1 MKSKAIE
8 IKGCTDNNI
17 MLEYMTGT
25 PKFYR
30 KIVDKINNCYILGIG
45 TQAPFL
51 PYNIWFGRKL
61 IEFSVWNDKTDIKI
75 AIKHGMGGSKYADE
89 AESRMIK
96 SNIPLC
102 IVEDGFIRSI
112 VAWNMNV
119 HEVKYKIGLSAVI
132 DYKGLYINA
141 LVPSGLENILNSDW
155 KISCDE
161 LTRSKK
167 NIINILQNKITKYN
181 HQPIYN
187 FHIGAN
193 NRKKVLVVDQ
203 VYGDRSIDLG
213 LATDDTFKIMLSD
226 AVKENPNAD
235 IIVKCHPDRR
245 KGHYEDLK
253 SHDNIYVL
261 TEGIN
266 PICLLEKMDKIYVCT
281 SQMGFEALMCGK
293 EVHTYGMPF
302 YAGWGLTIDKL
313 KCERRNKKRSLEEV
327 FYAAYIQYSRYISW
341 KNQCETDIEHVIDEI
356 LELRE
361 EYFSKYGENS
371 RMKNNSLPSNKS
383 IGYYH
388 CFPFNNIPKNSKV
401 IIYGMGEVGRHYLKQ
416 IHLTGYCKVVCATD
430 GNWSN
435 INDVNVKMVSPDE
448 AVKLGKTIVIANG
461 NTNVADDIKK
471 KLVGLGVLE
480 DNIVWN
486 DMIISEA
493 MVTETLVGNTNKKL
507 GHYHIFPFANVKKG
521 EQVIIWGMGEVGRH
535 YAKQLQRTGYAEISY
550 AVDANWQNAKN
561 TPVMTVSPDILKS
574 KVNAK
579 IVIANGNE
587 AVAQE
592 IRQQLQDLGYSEK
605 QILWND
611 KIVSENLVVQ
621 PIATSTKSILAPA
634 PQSKLI
640 SPSQT
645 VVPTTA
651 KKDSSNNN
659 NVRIK
664 APTDK
669 LKEVL
674 EQVLKSSREIEIEFK

>member
-266 PICLLEKMDKIYVCT
+266 PICLLEKMDKVYVCT

-313 KCERRNKKRSLEEV
+313 KCERRTKKRSLEEV
-327 FYAAYIQYSRYISW
+327 FHAAYIQYSRYISW

-371 RMKNNSLPSNKS
+371 RMKNNSFSDNKS

-388 CFPFNNIPKNSKV
+388 CFPFNDIPKNSKV

-416 IHLTGYCKVVCATD
+416 IRLTNYCDVEFATD
-430 GNWSN
+430 GNWQN
-435 INDVNVKMVSPDE
+435 IDYVDVKMVPPEEIAKSNSI
-448 AVKLGKTIVIANG
+448 IVLANG
-461 NTNVADDIKK
+461 NAGAANEIKS
-471 KLVGLGVLE
+471 KLLSLGITE
-480 DNIVWN
+480 SRIIWN

-521 EQVIIWGMGEVGRH
+521 EQIIIWGMGEVGRH
-535 YAKQLQRTGYAEISY
+535 YVKQLNKTGYASINF
-550 AVDANWQNAKN
+550 AVDSNWKNINNAPVN
-561 TPVMTVSPDILKS
+561 TFSTDILKS

-579 IVIANGNE
+579 IVIANGN
-587 AVAQE
+587 AVVADK
-592 IRQQLQDLGYSEK
+592 IIQQLKAWGYSDD
-605 QILWND
+605 QIVWND
-611 KIVSENLVVQ
+611 LIVSESLVVQ
-621 PIATSTKSILAPA
+621 GATSSKSTVPA
-634 PQSKLI
+634 KVSLPEPKKVI
-640 SPSQT
+640 SEN
-645 VVPTTA
+645 
-651 KKDSSNNN
+651 SNTDKRG
-659 NVRIK
+659 NVLIK
-664 APTDK
+664 APVDK
-669 LKEVL
+669 LNVVL
-674 EQVLKSSREIEIEFK
+674 EQVLKSQKDIEIVFS

>member
-25 PKFYR
+25 PKLYR

-266 PICLLEKMDKIYVCT
+266 PICLLEKMDKVYVCT

-313 KCERRNKKRSLEEV
+313 KCERRTKKRSLEEV
-327 FYAAYIQYSRYISW
+327 FHAAYIQYSRYISW

-361 EYFSKYGENS
+361 EYFAKYGEKS
-371 RMKNNSLPSNKS
+371 RMENNSLPNNKS

-388 CFPFNNIPKNSKV
+388 CFPFNDIKKNSKV
-401 IIYGMGEVGRHYLKQ
+401 IIYGMGEVGRHYLRQ
-416 IHLTGYCKVVCATD
+416 IRLTNYCDVEFATD
-430 GNWSN
+430 GNWQN
-435 INDVNVKMVSPDE
+435 IDYVDVKMVPPEEIAKSNSI
-448 AVKLGKTIVIANG
+448 IVIANG
-461 NTNVADDIKK
+461 NAGAANEIKS
-471 KLVGLGVLE
+471 KLLSLGITE
-480 DNIVWN
+480 SRIIWN

-493 MVTETLVGNTNKKL
+493 MVTDTLVGNTNKKL
-507 GHYHIFPFANVKKG
+507 GHYHIFPFANIKKG
-521 EQVIIWGMGEVGRH
+521 EQIIIWGMGEVGRH
-535 YAKQLQRTGYAEISY
+535 YVKQLKKTGYASVNF
-550 AVDANWQNAKN
+550 AVDSNWKNINNA
-561 TPVMTVSPDILKS
+561 PVDTFSTDILKS

-579 IVIANGNE
+579 IIIANGN
-587 AVAQE
+587 AGVADK
-592 IRQQLQDLGYSEK
+592 IIQQLKAWGYSDE
-605 QILWND
+605 QIVWND
-611 KIVSENLVVQ
+611 LIVSESLVVQ
-621 PIATSTKSILAPA
+621 GATSSKSTVPA
-634 PQSKLI
+634 KVSLPEPKKVI
-640 SPSQT
+640 SEN
-645 VVPTTA
+645 
-651 KKDSSNNN
+651 SNTDKRG
-659 NVRIK
+659 NVLIK
-664 APTDK
+664 APVDK
-669 LKEVL
+669 LNVVL
-674 EQVLKSSREIEIEFK
+674 EQVLKSQKDIEIVFS

>member
-1 MKSKAIE
+1 MESNVME
-8 IKGCTDNNI
+8 IKEYTDNNI
-17 MLEYMTGT
+17 ITRYMTGT
-25 PKFYR
+25 SKEYENIVN
-30 KIVDKINNCYILGIG
+30 KIHDGYILGI
-45 TQAPFL
+45 
-51 PYNIWFGRKL
+51 
-61 IEFSVWNDKTDIKI
+61 DIKPVFHTFNLWLGKKMIDYSIWKGNKNFQI
-75 AIKHGMGGSKYADE
+75 AIKHGTGCSKFTYE
-89 AESRMIK
+89 AVDKMIEYD
-96 SNIPLC
+96 IPIC
-102 IVEDGFIRSI
+102 FSEDGFIRSI
-112 VAWNMNV
+112 LPWNRINKDF
-119 HEVKYKIGLSAVI
+119 KYRIGYSVVL

-167 NIINILQNKITKYN
+167 NIINILQNKISKYN

-313 KCERRNKKRSLEEV
+313 KCERRTKKRSLEEV
-327 FYAAYIQYSRYISW
+327 FYAAYIQYSHYISL
-341 KNQCETDIEHVIDEI
+341 KDQGETDIEHIIDEI

-361 EYFSKYGENS
+361 EYFAKYGDNS
-371 RMKNNSLPSNKS
+371 RMKNNILSNNKS

-416 IHLTGYCKVVCATD
+416 IRLTNYCDVEFATD
-430 GNWSN
+430 GNWQN
-435 INDVNVKMVSPDE
+435 IDYVDVKMVPPEEIAKSNSI
-448 AVKLGKTIVIANG
+448 IVIANG
-461 NTNVADDIKK
+461 NAGAANEIKS
-471 KLVGLGVLE
+471 KLLSLGITE
-480 DNIVWN
+480 SRIIWN

-493 MVTETLVGNTNKKL
+493 MVTDTLVGNTNKKL
-507 GHYHIFPFANVKKG
+507 GHYHIFPFANIKKG
-521 EQVIIWGMGEVGRH
+521 EQIIIWGMGEVGRH
-535 YAKQLQRTGYAEISY
+535 YVKQLKKTGYASVNF
-550 AVDANWQNAKN
+550 AVDSNWKNINNA
-561 TPVMTVSPDILKS
+561 PVDTFSTDILKS

-579 IVIANGNE
+579 IVIANGN
-587 AVAQE
+587 AGVADK
-592 IRQQLQDLGYSEK
+592 IIQQLKAWGYSDD
-605 QILWND
+605 QIVWND
-611 KIVSENLVVQ
+611 LIVSESLVVQ
-621 PIATSTKSILAPA
+621 GATSSKSTVPA
-634 PQSKLI
+634 KVSLPEPKKVI
-640 SPSQT
+640 SEN
-645 VVPTTA
+645 
-651 KKDSSNNN
+651 SNTDKRG
-659 NVRIK
+659 NVLIK
-664 APTDK
+664 APVDK
-669 LKEVL
+669 LNVVL
-674 EQVLKSSREIEIEFK
+674 EQVLKSQKDIEIVFS